1 MSSVTNPSASGTI
14 TALERPRHGGIR
26 STLEG
31 VQGATRPAG
40 GDLLASAAMTK
51 SERSPHQER
60 LDAMRKRLAAIPADG
75 LFATPSSNLFY
86 LTGIDFWRSERL
98 TALLLFA
105 DREPVVLCPAFEESR
120 LRGMS
125 AVGNLV
131 TWQETENPFE
141 KAAKLFPAAAG
152 SLAIEPSTAYE
163 DVERLLTARPGWKPI
178 SAGSA
183 IAALRMVKTPGELAA
198 MRRAVELALP
208 RFARAFGSLK
218 PGAVEADVSAAFG
231 GENVV
236 QFGESSAMPHGA
248 STARRL
254 AKDEAVLIDAW
265 DRPEGYFYDITR
277 STFFGKPSD
286 EYRKVWQI
294 VLEAQSAAIER
305 AAPGVRCSDV
315 DAAARRVIEKAG
327 YGSYFTHRL
336 GHGLGIDVHEPPY
349 MVADNATLLE
359 PGMTFTSE
367 PGIYLPGRF
376 GVRIEDDIVVTE
388 RAAESLSPRVSRLEP
403 IAA

>member
-1 MSSVTNPSASGTI
+1 
-14 TALERPRHGGIR
+14 
-26 STLEG
+26 
-31 VQGATRPAG
+31 
-40 GDLLASAAMTK
+40 MTK
-51 SERSPHQER
+51 SPAGPHQER
-60 LDAMRKRLAAIPADG
+60 LEAMRRRLAGISADG

-98 TALLLFA
+98 AALLLFT
-105 DREPVVLCPAFEESR
+105 DREPVVICPAFEESR

-125 AVGNLV
+125 SVRNVV
-131 TWQETENPFE
+131 TWQENEDPFE
-141 KAAKLFPAAAG
+141 KAAKLFPAASG
-152 SLAIEPSTAYE
+152 TLAIEPSTAYE
-163 DVERLLTARPGWKPI
+163 DVERLLTAQPGWKPI

-208 RFARAFGSLK
+208 RFARAFGSLT

-254 AKDEAVLIDAW
+254 ARDEAVLIDAW

-294 VLEAQSAAIER
+294 VLEAQSAAIDR

-349 MVADNATLLE
+349 MVADNSTLLE

-376 GVRIEDDIVVTE
+376 GVRIEDDIVVTD
-388 RAAESLSPRVSRLEP
+388 RGAESLSPRVSRLEP